1 MRTENMQRLNFRGGV
16 ADDAE
21 AIFEVMEKSF
31 RVEKNS
37 DRWHS
42 WYNLAIRDA
51 ERFRVLEHG
60 SRVIGV
66 ALITHERLCI
76 GSCEIIKGDVG
87 EVSVLPEFQGKGYG
101 NALMHDVV
109 QWMRDNNYDISRLGG
124 YSIFYRRF
132 GYVPFPRRL
141 VEFPIEP
148 ANVGANIISI
158 EERFRSPKGLPGK
171 VRPYDASRDAVR
183 RDELYQLFNRER
195 SGSIVRDFN
204 PNAKLPKKSSVPNPL
219 RIVYETNDIVEG
231 YLSARNDG
239 RSISEVTFNPSCPDA
254 FVALIKQILHIAAER
269 GTNSVSSRL
278 PFEPTILSILTE
290 ANIAFNL
297 IERQGGHA
305 SNMIQIVNLAS
316 LLNKITP
323 ELESRLRP
331 TSVADW
337 CGEIEIGFE
346 SQRVGL
352 RVGNGD
358 ITASVCVGDE
368 AFYIQTDQ
376 GTLMKL
382 LLGILSF
389 EEADI
394 FNRKNITPSAAAVL
408 SAWFPRQCTA
418 SGPWG

>member
-1 MRTENMQRLNFRGGV
+1 MQRLNFRGGV

-37 DRWHS
+37 DRWYS
-42 WYNLAIRDA
+42 WYNLAVRDA
-51 ERFRVLEHG
+51 QRFRVLEHEG
-60 SRVIGV
+60 RVIGV
-66 ALITHERLCI
+66 ALITHERLCV
-76 GSCEIIKGDVG
+76 GSCEIVKGDVG
-87 EVSVLPEFQGKGYG
+87 EVSILPEFQGKGYG
-101 NALMHDVV
+101 STLMRDVV

-148 ANVGANIISI
+148 ANAGANIISV
-158 EERFRSPKGLPGK
+158 EERFRPPEGLPGK
-171 VRPYDASRDAVR
+171 VRPYDASRDTVR
-183 RDELYQLFNRER
+183 RDELYQMFNRGR

-239 RSISEVTFNPSCPDA
+239 RSIGEVAFNPSCPDA
-254 FVALIKQILHIAAER
+254 LVGLMKHILHIAAER

-278 PFEPTILSILTE
+278 PFEPTVLSILTG

-323 ELESRLRP
+323 ELESRLSP
-331 TSVADW
+331 TSVANW

-346 SQRVGL
+346 SQCVGL
-352 RVGNGD
+352 RVDNGN
-358 ITASVCVGDE
+358 ITASVCVGNE
-368 AFYIQTDQ
+368 VLHMQTDQ

-382 LLGILSF
+382 LFGILSF

-394 FNRKNITPSAAAVL
+394 FNRENITPSAVAVL

-418 SGPWG
+418 SGSWG

>member
-1 MRTENMQRLNFRGGV
+1 MRTKNMQRLNFRGGV

-51 ERFRVLEHG
+51 ERFRVLEHE

-66 ALITHERLCI
+66 ALIRHERLCI
-76 GSCEIIKGDVG
+76 GSCEIVKGDVG

-101 NALMHDVV
+101 SALMHDVV

-124 YSIFYRRF
+124 YSTFYRCF

-158 EERFRSPKGLPGK
+158 EERFRSPEGLPGK

-204 PNAKLPKKSSVPNPL
+204 PNAKLQKNPL
-219 RIVYETNDIVEG
+219 
-231 YLSARNDG
+231 
-239 RSISEVTFNPSCPDA
+239 P
-254 FVALIKQILHIAAER
+254 
-269 GTNSVSSRL
+269 
-278 PFEPTILSILTE
+278 LTHY
-290 ANIAFNL
+290 
-297 IERQGGHA
+297 G
-305 SNMIQIVNLAS
+305 
-316 LLNKITP
+316 
-323 ELESRLRP
+323 
-331 TSVADW
+331 
-337 CGEIEIGFE
+337 
-346 SQRVGL
+346 
-352 RVGNGD
+352 
-358 ITASVCVGDE
+358 
-368 AFYIQTDQ
+368 
-376 GTLMKL
+376 
-382 LLGILSF
+382 
-389 EEADI
+389 
-394 FNRKNITPSAAAVL
+394 
-408 SAWFPRQCTA
+408 
-418 SGPWG
+418 